1 MNEARDIQH
10 PDITAAEQ
18 TGYPY
23 FPRKV
28 TIEATEKHIGE
39 YCEGRFKD
47 FFAFLMVAYPYAID
61 GFLDDNN
68 DDFIEFMTCGATF

>member
-1 MNEARDIQH
+1 MTDNNIQH

-28 TIEATEKHIGE
+28 TIEATPKHAEE
-39 YCEGRFKD
+39 YCGEQFKA
-47 FFAFLMVAYPYAID
+47 FFAFLLTAYPYAID

-68 DDFIEFMTCGATF
+68 DDFVEFMTCGATF